1 MIDSKPMQGYFREQ
15 RDSNLLEEP
24 LVRLDHVDVA
34 GGDEREQ
41 GRRLLRFLRS
51 LRFLLFLC
59 GTTNVVGGAISNTR
73 LLLQVGLMMLGVAAS
88 TFVSEAL
95 LARRHIVAAAAV
107 AAYSELALALMAG
120 LLFPYGAAAVLV
132 AALIAPAT
140 VLPYLEGRQL
150 RFFFATSYAVV
161 VAVLWRGFQRDPRL
175 TIPYWL
181 EFSAVVVGGAGG
193 AYLLLFLLWQF
204 SDRLRLT
211 IEGTRSDHRQAE
223 KARRSAAFLAEAS
236 RSLGASSLDYAATLR
251 LIAQLVVPALADYC
265 FVDELTSGGR
275 LRPIASAHAEAQRQP
290 LVEQLHEL
298 YASLHPH
305 PAERVFLAMEPTI
318 THDIEARLKRAAA
331 THEQLDML
339 EQLRPRSGLLVPL
352 VARGRTLGCLLLAQ
366 ATPGPEYQHQDLLL
380 AQQVAT
386 RAALVADNARL
397 YAEAQTAVRARDEF
411 LSIAS
416 HELKTPLTSLYLVVE
431 SVQRHL
437 PQIVDR
443 SLSIEWFDH
452 RLRLIGRHVE
462 RLGRLVDELLDLSRL
477 LAGKF
482 RLEVEWVDL
491 GELVREVSERLL
503 GPGSPPPV
511 RVDLDIVQRVA
522 GRWDRLRVE
531 QVFTNLLSN
540 AMKYGAGRPI
550 EVAATS
556 NGRVASLR
564 VTDHGVGIA
573 VEDQRRIF
581 ERFERAAS
589 TSHVPGLGLGL
600 FIALQIVEAMGGT
613 IRVASAIGQGSTFT
627 VELPLDRAADS
638 RPT

>member
-1 MIDSKPMQGYFREQ
+1 
-15 RDSNLLEEP
+15 L
-24 LVRLDHVDVA
+24 
-34 GGDEREQ
+34 
-41 GRRLLRFLRS
+41 
-51 LRFLLFLC
+51 
-59 GTTNVVGGAISNTR
+59 
-73 LLLQVGLMMLGVAAS
+73 
-88 TFVSEAL
+88 L
-95 LARRHIVAAAAV
+95 LAR
-107 AAYSELALALMAG
+107 
-120 LLFPYGAAAVLV
+120 
-132 AALIAPAT
+132 
-140 VLPYLEGRQL
+140 
-150 RFFFATSYAVV
+150 
-161 VAVLWRGFQRDPRL
+161 
-175 TIPYWL
+175 
-181 EFSAVVVGGAGG
+181 
-193 AYLLLFLLWQF
+193 
-204 SDRLRLT
+204 
-211 IEGTRSDHRQAE
+211 
-223 KARRSAAFLAEAS
+223 
-236 RSLGASSLDYAATLR
+236 
-251 LIAQLVVPALADYC
+251 
-265 FVDELTSGGR
+265 
-275 LRPIASAHAEAQRQP
+275 
-290 LVEQLHEL
+290 
-298 YASLHPH
+298 
-305 PAERVFLAMEPTI
+305 
-318 THDIEARLKRAAA
+318 
-331 THEQLDML
+331 
-339 EQLRPRSGLLVPL
+339 
-352 VARGRTLGCLLLAQ
+352 
-366 ATPGPEYQHQDLLL
+366 ATPGLEYQHQDLLL

-397 YAEAQTAVRARDEF
+397 YTEAQTAVRARDEF

-462 RLGRLVDELLDLSRL
+462 KLGRLVDELLDLSRL
-477 LAGKF
+477 LSGKF

-522 GRWDRLRVE
+522 GRWDRLRIE

-556 NGRVASLR
+556 DGRVASLR

-581 ERFERAAS
+581 ERFERAAP

-627 VELPLDRAADS
+627 VELPLDRAGES